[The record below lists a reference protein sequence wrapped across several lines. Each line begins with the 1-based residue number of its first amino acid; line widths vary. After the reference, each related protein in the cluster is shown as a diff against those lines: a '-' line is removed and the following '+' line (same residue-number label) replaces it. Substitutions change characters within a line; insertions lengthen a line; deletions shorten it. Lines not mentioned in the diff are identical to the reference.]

1 MNYLT
6 IFIIS
11 FSIALS
17 GALMPGPLL
26 ATVIAES
33 TKQGFKSGPL
43 IILGHAI
50 LEILMVA
57 FIILGFSRFIHNNLV
72 LKVIFSLGAII
83 LLYMGIKIIF
93 SLPRFSL
100 ENLSGYKSSSNLILL
115 GVTMSAANPYWTIWW
130 LTIGMGL
137 VLGAQKAGIIAI
149 CIFFTGHILADL
161 GFYSIVSFVT
171 YRGKRITSGK
181 IYKGVILVCALTL
194 IGFGIYFGAKS
205 LKFPWH

>member
-1 MNYLT
+1 MNYFT

-33 TKQGFKSGPL
+33 ARHGFKSGPL
-43 IILGHAI
+43 VILGHAL
-50 LEILMVA
+50 LEILMV
-57 FIILGFSRFIHNNLV
+57 FLIVFGFASFIHNDLV
-72 LKVIFSLGAII
+72 LRTISFLGALI
-83 LLYMGIKIIF
+83 LIYMGVKMIF
-93 SLPRFSL
+93 SLPRLSL
-100 ENLSGYKSSSNLILL
+100 ENLSGYKSSSNLVLL
-115 GVTMSAANPYWTIWW
+115 GITMSLVNPYWTVWW

-137 VLGAQKAGIIAI
+137 VLAAQKAGIIAV
-149 CIFFTGHILADL
+149 CIFFAGHILADL
-161 GFYSIVSFVT
+161 GFYSIVSFIISK
-171 YRGKRITSGK
+171 GKKITSGK
-181 IYKGVILVCALTL
+181 AYKGVIFCCAFVL